1 MNNECLQHK
10 EIAILREDKKQ
21 MNELQNE
28 IEKLRQSEAQ
38 TKAAAQKVSARIKI
52 IYTIYSASLRL
63 IYTERTRKRIISL
76 ILVAVQCEP

>member
-21 MNELQNE
+21 MNELQND

-52 IYTIYSASLRL
+52 ICTIYSASLRL

>member
-10 EIAILREDKKQ
+10 EIAVLREDKKQ

-38 TKAAAQKVSARIKI
+38 TKAAAQKVSAKIKI
-52 IYTIYSASLRL
+52 ISTIHSTPMRL
-63 IYTERTRKRIISL
+63 IYTERTRKRFFL
-76 ILVAVQCEP
+76 